1 METAEAHYNR
11 GNALKDQNRAA
22 DAVAAYDQALALKPD
37 LIQAWHNRGSALL
50 DLKRLDEAVAS
61 FDRVLAIHP
70 GVAQSWNNR
79 AIALAGLKHWDEA
92 LASYDRALALDCNF
106 AQGWNNRG
114 LALHAMGRHGEA
126 LDSFDRA
133 LTLNPG
139 RESAWLNRGNV
150 LRDLRRGAQAVE
162 SYDRALAIQPRNAQT
177 WTNRGIALRDIKR
190 IDEALASY
198 SQALAIQPDQAE
210 MFYTRGL
217 VTWVEKKD
225 YESALRDLTRAV
237 ELDPDCPYALGGLL
251 MVRLYGGDWRGLEA
265 LVAQIDEG
273 VRAGKPVIEPF
284 VYQVVSQSPADLQA
298 CSIIHAQHRYPAQP
312 PLAQVARA
320 PSKIRIGY
328 VSGEFREQAT
338 AYLMAGVYEQH
349 DKTRFEIVAF
359 DNGGSDNS
367 AMRARLEKAFD
378 KFVDISVLS
387 DRDAALRVQAEK
399 IDILV
404 NLNGYFGD
412 HRMGVF
418 AWRPAP
424 LQVNYLGFPATLG
437 APYMDYI
444 LADACVIPEN
454 EKRFYTEQV
463 AWLPGS
469 YQANDNRRAL
479 AAEIPGR
486 EACALPA
493 DAFVFCNFNT
503 SYKLTP
509 PAFASWMRI
518 LKAVPGSV
526 LWLLEGIPA
535 FHEHLRREA
544 EAHGVAGTRLIF
556 APMTDLP
563 QHLARLALADLFL
576 DALPYN
582 AHTTASDAL
591 WAGVPLVTCRGRA
604 FPGRVAA
611 SLLDTIGLAELI
623 CENLQDYESL
633 AVALA
638 GDPVRLR
645 ALREELARNRGAT
658 ALFDTEAFTRKLE
671 AAYIS
676 MMR

>member
-1 METAEAHYNR
+1 MAHYNR

-92 LASYDRALALDCNF
+92 LASYDRALALDRNF

-114 LALHAMGRHGEA
+114 LALHAMGRLGEA

-133 LTLNPG
+133 LTLDPG
-139 RESAWLNRGNV
+139 IEGVWLNRGNV

-284 VYQVVSQSPADLQA
+284 VYQAVSQSPADLQA
-298 CSIIHAQHRYPAQP
+298 CSIIHAQHRYPAQL

-479 AAEIPGR
+479 AADSPGR

-611 SLLDTIGLAELI
+611 SLLDAIGLAELI